1 MNWKSMSTAEK
12 IIFIVSCIGAVIV
25 VLAWMKPNLF
35 SMNLTYPA
43 IALVT
48 LCEAVCY
55 WKKNRK
61 WAYLLIVAAVISLA
75 CFILELS
82 L

>member
-1 MNWKSMSTAEK
+1 MSTAEK
-12 IIFIVSCIGAVIV
+12 IIFIVAGIGAVIV

-48 LCEAVCY
+48 LCEAVSY